1 MTITFIP
8 GEVNKSNYSV
18 AHSNWKNHH
27 IIAYGS
33 GNNLIITGGTVQP
46 TNKNPNPFN
55 VDKSLQTIYL
65 DRDPLAIDINP
76 ENGYILVSI
85 ESKILVYKP
94 MNEYMKIPKWQLS
107 IEIDVNESTINC
119 IKWASEENEIVVG
132 TDSGLYLFYLYEEYG
147 ELKYRKRWQANQVN
161 PVTEIL
167 VTPNSKM
174 IMTKSGLFDRLIK
187 VWTRISYGDENT
199 LFEVTYLPHPQG
211 TFVID
216 YHLKKQITEE
226 DKKNEIDASMAN
238 IKNIRDYINNATD
251 EGEVI
256 YSFCS
261 DYKFRV
267 WASCE
272 HSGHNQ
278 INNWATLD
286 LKEVFLKISTVIVI
300 ENYHLRETL
309 IPALK
314 NSDCAL
320 FNGLDIND
328 LDLLFVVSD
337 TAEVK
342 IYAITNI
349 SQCPPT
355 KILFTPIS
363 ENYHFGKNEYPLIN
377 TQVKTE
383 KISSSY
389 IESEE
394 FITTVLK
401 PLLVKEICIL
411 NERVSFLTFLLH
423 DRVKNTLR
431 FNIMNIEKLARGS
444 KLESVLINKYQG
456 HTKSIRKLVKSNS
469 SFSQNNV
476 LLSILNFP
484 QHNYIWEPM
493 LLQTNTM
500 SVTKRFQINVE
511 SGIVNAVIINDVE
524 PPVDWKRRHIVVT
537 AGRNNE
543 ISVWDCN
550 GSTNDDQPADLITKV
565 KTGVEKEPLV
575 FVLTEYPDNTQAERK
590 YCVVALYAHDQIK
603 SWKLFLHYKQNKI
616 TDILFDEESVAS
628 LPQEEEIYQATAV
641 DAFVSE
647 ANKSLIAVISKN
659 GLLKS
664 YSLNFDESIRWKKVS
679 ELETNVS
686 AASKIHGSTVINKF
700 AVVDSTGYKLSI
712 WDVMQ
717 GVLEYEET
725 FPESNGP
732 VTDLDW
738 TFLSAS
744 KMKLTSNA
752 LLSVGFSR
760 FVLLY
765 TQLRYDYTNKIPA
778 YATLKKID
786 ISDYTSHE
794 IGDLIWLDGGYL
806 IIGAGNQFF
815 IDDRWVKLGSS
826 AIDSTIRQLMSG
838 YTDDDEEM
846 VFDISYLVRV
856 LNGPLPIFHPQF
868 VIQAL
873 FIMQFTAVKKILVQL
888 FQVIRR
894 GDVITW
900 DLNTDV
906 ENLFRND
913 EIYQPKRRM
922 SLTLDTFTEFNN
934 EVADLLIER
943 LMKISLPLLTRHQQS
958 TLISTIVIVKDFT
971 KDMLVELDPN
981 GIRYLILL
989 KLSSTA
995 TATSTSSATTKK
1007 RLAQIQ
1013 WAMMCKTPD
1022 ILLEHVTKH
1031 YGGKIKWKEMKD
1043 SGMPFWVE
1051 KNSFTKLFEKMAALE
1066 FKDAPLGRIC
1076 LYYLLLKKK
1085 DILIRLIKHKDDK
1098 EKNKI
1103 IGFMQKD
1110 FTQASNRSS
1119 ALKNA
1124 YVLLGLHRYLD
1135 AAYFFLLADAPKD
1148 CCRILADKVDSD
1160 LAVAVAK
1167 VYGVEDIAENQLLIS
1182 NMDYLHDPILLL
1194 NSENFYK
1201 SELSK
1206 TLIRICMIYT
1216 RMGCDYIALELLK
1229 NWKFSDK

>member
-33 GNNLIITGGTVQP
+33 GNNLIIT
-46 TNKNPNPFN
+46 
-55 VDKSLQTIYL
+55 DKSLQTIYL
-65 DRDPLAIDINP
+65 DRDPSAIDINP

-94 MNEYMKIPKWQLS
+94 MNEYMKIPKWQSS

-119 IKWASEENEIVVG
+119 IKWASEENEIV
-132 TDSGLYLFYLYEEYG
+132 EYG

-174 IMTKSGLFDRLIK
+174 IMTKSGSFDRLIK

-251 EGEVI
+251 EGE
-256 YSFCS
+256 
-261 DYKFRV
+261 
-267 WASCE
+267 
-272 HSGHNQ
+272 

-286 LKEVFLKISTVIVI
+286 LKEVFSKISTVIVI

-314 NSDCAL
+314 NSDCTL

-363 ENYHFGKNEYPLIN
+363 GNYHFGKNEYPLIN

-411 NERVSFLTFLLH
+411 NERVPFLTFLLH

-476 LLSILNFP
+476 LLSISNFP

-511 SGIVNAVIINDVE
+511 SGIVNAVIINDAGTTKLVFG
-524 PPVDWKRRHIVVT
+524 IVMALLMMIT
-537 AGRNNE
+537 
-543 ISVWDCN
+543 
-550 GSTNDDQPADLITKV
+550 ADLITKV
-565 KTGVEKEPLV
+565 KTGVEKDPLV

-603 SWKLFLHYKQNKI
+603 SWKLSLHYKQNKI

-744 KMKLTSNA
+744 KMKSTSNA

-765 TQLRYDYTNKIPA
+765 TQL
-778 YATLKKID
+778 
-786 ISDYTSHE
+786 H
-794 IGDLIWLDGGYL
+794 GGYL

-826 AIDSTIRQLMSG
+826 AIDSTIRQLM
-838 YTDDDEEM
+838 
-846 VFDISYLVRV
+846 IRV

-934 EVADLLIER
+934 DVADLLIER

-981 GIRYLILL
+981 GIRYLISL

-1066 FKDAPLGRIC
+1066 FKDAPLGRIS
-1076 LYYLLLKKK
+1076 
-1085 DILIRLIKHKDDK
+1085 
-1098 EKNKI
+1098 
-1103 IGFMQKD
+1103 
-1110 FTQASNRSS
+1110 SNRSS

-1167 VYGVEDIAENQLLIS
+1167 VYGVEDIAENQLSIS

-1194 NSENFYK
+1194 NSETFTNQSYRRR
-1201 SELSK
+1201 L
-1206 TLIRICMIYT
+1206 
-1216 RMGCDYIALELLK
+1216 LE
-1229 NWKFSDK
+1229 FA

>member
-238 IKNIRDYINNATD
+238 IKNIRDYLNNATD

-314 NSDCAL
+314 NSDCTL

-363 ENYHFGKNEYPLIN
+363 GNYHFGKNEYPLIN

-411 NERVSFLTFLLH
+411 NERVPFLTFLLH

-537 AGRNNE
+537 TGRNNE

-550 GSTNDDQPADLITKV
+550 GSTNDDQP
-565 KTGVEKEPLV
+565 
-575 FVLTEYPDNTQAERK
+575 
-590 YCVVALYAHDQIK
+590 
-603 SWKLFLHYKQNKI
+603 
-616 TDILFDEESVAS
+616 
-628 LPQEEEIYQATAV
+628 
-641 DAFVSE
+641 
-647 ANKSLIAVISKN
+647 
-659 GLLKS
+659 
-664 YSLNFDESIRWKKVS
+664 
-679 ELETNVS
+679 
-686 AASKIHGSTVINKF
+686 
-700 AVVDSTGYKLSI
+700 
-712 WDVMQ
+712 
-717 GVLEYEET
+717 
-725 FPESNGP
+725 
-732 VTDLDW
+732 
-738 TFLSAS
+738 
-744 KMKLTSNA
+744 
-752 LLSVGFSR
+752 
-760 FVLLY
+760 
-765 TQLRYDYTNKIPA
+765 
-778 YATLKKID
+778 
-786 ISDYTSHE
+786 
-794 IGDLIWLDGGYL
+794 
-806 IIGAGNQFF
+806 QF
-815 IDDRWVKLGSS
+815 
-826 AIDSTIRQLMSG
+826 
-838 YTDDDEEM
+838 
-846 VFDISYLVRV
+846 
-856 LNGPLPIFHPQF
+856 
-868 VIQAL
+868 
-873 FIMQFTAVKKILVQL
+873 
-888 FQVIRR
+888 
-894 GDVITW
+894 
-900 DLNTDV
+900 
-906 ENLFRND
+906 
-913 EIYQPKRRM
+913 
-922 SLTLDTFTEFNN
+922 
-934 EVADLLIER
+934 
-943 LMKISLPLLTRHQQS
+943 
-958 TLISTIVIVKDFT
+958 
-971 KDMLVELDPN
+971 
-981 GIRYLILL
+981 
-989 KLSSTA
+989 
-995 TATSTSSATTKK
+995 
-1007 RLAQIQ
+1007 
-1013 WAMMCKTPD
+1013 
-1022 ILLEHVTKH
+1022 
-1031 YGGKIKWKEMKD
+1031 
-1043 SGMPFWVE
+1043 
-1051 KNSFTKLFEKMAALE
+1051 
-1066 FKDAPLGRIC
+1066 
-1076 LYYLLLKKK
+1076 
-1085 DILIRLIKHKDDK
+1085 
-1098 EKNKI
+1098 
-1103 IGFMQKD
+1103 
-1110 FTQASNRSS
+1110 
-1119 ALKNA
+1119 
-1124 YVLLGLHRYLD
+1124 
-1135 AAYFFLLADAPKD
+1135 
-1148 CCRILADKVDSD
+1148 
-1160 LAVAVAK
+1160 
-1167 VYGVEDIAENQLLIS
+1167 
-1182 NMDYLHDPILLL
+1182 
-1194 NSENFYK
+1194 
-1201 SELSK
+1201 
-1206 TLIRICMIYT
+1206 
-1216 RMGCDYIALELLK
+1216 
-1229 NWKFSDK
+1229 